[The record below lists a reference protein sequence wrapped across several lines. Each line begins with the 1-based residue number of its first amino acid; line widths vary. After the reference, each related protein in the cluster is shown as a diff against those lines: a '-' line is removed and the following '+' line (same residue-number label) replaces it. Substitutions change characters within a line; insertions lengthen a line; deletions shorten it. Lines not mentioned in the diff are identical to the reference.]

1 VKPLG
6 SIAALVAAI
15 GDDAAAEAE
24 GITATADAA
33 VARITADA
41 RNCPAPG
48 GADDR
53 VLSAARD
60 RARIRIAQ
68 EDWHDARD
76 AVAQREAWIQR
87 VITAGTQQ
95 VHERQTTA
103 ETKRILTSLALEAI
117 ARLPSGRIEIVVA
130 DADAPLL
137 DHSWRASV
145 SPSGDATQ
153 VAITTAPIGGGCIAR
168 SADGRASFDN
178 TYTART
184 ERLQSKWRAE
194 LADFYERVTAPIS
207 ASDAKA
213 AS

>member
-1 VKPLG
+1 MKPLG

-24 GITATADAA
+24 GISANADAA
-33 VARITADA
+33 VERITADVQ
-41 RNCPAPG
+41 NCPSPR
-48 GADDR
+48 GAEDR

-60 RARIRIAQ
+60 RARIRVAQ

-87 VITAGTQQ
+87 VITIGTQQ

-103 ETKRILTSLALEAI
+103 ETKRILTALALEAI
-117 ARLPSGRIEIVVA
+117 ARLPSGAIEIVVA
-130 DADAPLL
+130 EADAPLL
-137 DHSWRASV
+137 DRGWRASV
-145 SPSGDATQ
+145 SPSGDADQ
-153 VAITTAPIGGGCIAR
+153 VALTTAPIDGGCIAR
-168 SADGRASFDN
+168 SIDRRASFDN
-178 TYTART
+178 TYAART

-194 LADFYERVTAPIS
+194 LSDFYERVTAQIG
-207 ASDAKA
+207 AGDAKE